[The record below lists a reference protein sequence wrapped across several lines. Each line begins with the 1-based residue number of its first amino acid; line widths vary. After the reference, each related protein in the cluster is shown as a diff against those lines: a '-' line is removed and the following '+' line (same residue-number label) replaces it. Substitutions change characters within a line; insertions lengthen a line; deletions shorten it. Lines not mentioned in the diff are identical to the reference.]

1 MVATLPDEFNAP
13 IFSAVSDE
21 NNYPV
26 NVGGGGRLVVVP
38 DARPALFHFRRVEG
52 PLGDLAY
59 YEISFHHMNTL
70 VEERH
75 VVAIPGATP
84 HKWII
89 QYQADR
95 GAYTILNLPIRPST
109 PWTVSPDKTVC
120 HYFSLW
126 TIFILFIQIVIGV
139 RELPPYPNRML
150 FRIPIL
156 PRE

>member
-1 MVATLPDEFNAP
+1 
-13 IFSAVSDE
+13 
-21 NNYPV
+21 
-26 NVGGGGRLVVVP
+26 
-38 DARPALFHFRRVEG
+38 FHFRRVEG

-109 PWTVSPDKTVC
+109 PWTVSPDKT
-120 HYFSLW
+120 
-126 TIFILFIQIVIGV
+126 IVIGV